1 MYKSRKFKKRKPF
14 YHASK
19 ISIMKAVITAAG
31 MGTRLL
37 PMTKEMPK
45 EMMPIFSKIN
55 GKKCV
60 MPLLQ
65 LIFEQMYECEIK
77 KYCFIV
83 GREKRSIEDHFT
95 PDYPF
100 LKNSI
105 QKNKNM
111 ISNFY
116 KKIDNSNLMW
126 VNQNSP
132 KGFGDAVRQS
142 EQFIGNDEFIVHAG
156 DVSILGSKKHPILRL
171 IEAGK
176 DPSVSAV
183 LLFRKVKD
191 PKRHGVPTLEK
202 IDDKRFL
209 VKKVIE
215 KPNNPSSNLGLMP
228 LYYFKSTILEKLK
241 KIKPGKGNE
250 FQLTDAIQKLIS
262 DGEKVLAIPLLDKEK
277 VLDVGT
283 VESYQDAQIN
293 SFKFA

>member
-1 MYKSRKFKKRKPF
+1 VNFNERKPF
-14 YHASK
+14 YHVFK
-19 ISIMKAVITAAG
+19 TLTMKVVITAAG

-37 PMTKEMPK
+37 PMTKELPK
-45 EMMPIFSKIN
+45 EMMPVFSNIC

-60 MPLLQ
+60 IPLLQ
-65 LIFEQMYECEIK
+65 LIFEQMYKCKIN

-83 GREKRSIEDHFT
+83 GRGKRSIEDHFT
-95 PDYPF
+95 PDYSF
-100 LKNSI
+100 LKNSL

-111 ISNFY
+111 ISDFY
-116 KKIDNSNLMW
+116 KKIDNSNLLW
-126 VNQNSP
+126 VNQNNP
-132 KGFGDAVRQS
+132 RGFGDAVKQS

-156 DVSILGSKKHPILRL
+156 DVSIINTKKHPVLRL

-176 DPSVSAV
+176 DPNVAAV
-183 LLFRKVKD
+183 LLFRKVVD

-202 IDDKRFL
+202 INNEKFL

-215 KPNNPSSNLGLMP
+215 KPNNPTSNLGLMP

-262 DGEKVLAIPLLDKEK
+262 DGEKVLAIPLLDNEK

>member
-1 MYKSRKFKKRKPF
+1 
-14 YHASK
+14 
-19 ISIMKAVITAAG
+19 MKAVITAAG

-37 PMTKEMPK
+37 PMTKELPK
-45 EMMPIFSKIN
+45 EMMPVFSKIDE
-55 GKKCV
+55 KKCV

-65 LIFEQMYECEIK
+65 LIFEQMYECKIN

-83 GREKRSIEDHFT
+83 GRGKRSIEDHFT
-95 PDYPF
+95 PDYYF

-116 KKIDNSNLMW
+116 KKIDNSNLLW
-126 VNQNSP
+126 VNQNNP
-132 KGFGDAVRQS
+132 RGFGDAVKQA
-142 EQFIGNDEFIVHAG
+142 EQFIGTDEFIVHAG
-156 DVSILGSKKHPILRL
+156 DVAIINSKKHPVLRL
-171 IEAGK
+171 IDAGK
-176 DPSVSAV
+176 DPNVSAV

-202 IDDKRFL
+202 ISSKEFL

-215 KPNNPSSNLGLMP
+215 KPSNPSSNLGLMP

-262 DGEKVLAIPLLDKEK
+262 DGEKVLAIPLLEKEK

-293 SFKFA
+293 SFKFV